1 MSILSNPRLAT
12 AIGLGTT
19 AIGAA
24 GNALGQL
31 LGTGTNGNNTAQNR
45 NTTQLRTFGGMRDN
59 LFATQIGLPA
69 FLSKASFQGGG
80 IGKNSVTGNKDEG
93 LLMLYAESVNLPG
106 VNIGTGETRR
116 YGFGPTV
123 RYAKDISFNDIS
135 VNFIGDGAGV
145 ILKVFSEWMNGIVK
159 FDEYLS
165 PSNTV
170 EKAPFFFRY
179 KNEYVA
185 NEFFITVFNEKR
197 DEVAVYY
204 LEDAFPTSVS
214 DISLNWGSTNQLA
227 RFSVNFTYTRWT
239 HKSATVDL
247 TKSLNTE
254 RAGDQSVL
262 SMIFRTGTAATVLT
276 SLKKPQS
283 IGDVVNVVNNAR
295 LVFGGGI

>member
-1 MSILSNPRLAT
+1 MSLLSKNKLAT

-24 GNALGQL
+24 GNVLGQL

-45 NTTQLRTFGGMRDN
+45 NTTELRTFGVMRDN
-59 LFATQIGLPA
+59 LFATQIGLPT
-69 FLSKASFQGGG
+69 FLSKTSFQGGG
-80 IGKNSVTGNKDEG
+80 LGKNAVTGNKDEG
-93 LLMLYAESVNLPG
+93 KLMLYAESVNLPG
-106 VNIGTGETRR
+106 VNIGTGATRR

-123 RYAKDISFNDIS
+123 RYANDISFNDVT
-135 VNFIGDGAGV
+135 VNFIGDGAGI
-145 ILKVFSEWMNGIVK
+145 ILKVFSDWMNGIVK

-165 PSNTV
+165 PSNSV

-214 DISLNWGSTNQLA
+214 DISLNWGSSNQLA

-247 TKSLNTE
+247 TKSLTAP
-254 RAGDQSVL
+254 RTGDQSVL
-262 SMIFRTGTAATVLT
+262 SMIFQAGTAATVLT

-283 IGDVVNVVNNAR
+283 IGDVVNVVNNAK